1 MKKSWIL
8 LVLLAATLVWPQNS
22 ATIYGRIQWGNGRP
36 VVKAVVKVGNVY
48 DYTDVD
54 GRYRLKG
61 VPYGRHKFRIYY
73 NRQLRREFDLR
84 VNAPRIRRDVV
95 LK

>member
-1 MKKSWIL
+1 MKKSWL
-8 LVLLAATLVWPQNS
+8 WVVLLAATVAWSQNR
-22 ATIYGRIQWGNGRP
+22 ATVYGRIQWGNGRP
-36 VVKAVVKVGNVY
+36 VVKAVVQIGEQY

-73 NRQLRREFDLR
+73 NRRLRREFDLR